1 MTMKRIFSA
10 LAALVLSAASLS
22 AQVNA
27 GVPADVFYLMP
38 EMTSGTLRFQ
48 DRFVNGKFNICAVD
62 QTLRFLN
69 EKGEEL
75 ALEDA
80 SQLLQVNF
88 GDLMFVHADNT
99 FYRLYPV
106 SDAAYVAVKRDVTI
120 MTDTRRASYGMDS
133 QTTAVQEV
141 GILDAGGH
149 VINFNDAR
157 QYPYKMTET
166 AFLYRNGH
174 IVRFNKKNC
183 LKCFPTKK
191 AEIEAWFA
199 EHKKYD
205 ETDVPMIMD
214 LCKEWGS

>member
-10 LAALVLSAASLS
+10 LAAIVLSAASLS

-69 EKGEEL
+69 EKGQEL

-88 GDLMFVHADNT
+88 GDLMFVHADNV

-141 GILDAGGH
+141 GVLDAGGH

-166 AFLYRNGH
+166 AFLYRNGR

-191 AEIEAWFA
+191 AEIEAWFT